1 MYILKQ
7 TNILKYGLIT
17 ISLILSLFCF
27 YVVLGFL
34 GIQELTKPYP
44 YGTFFT
50 WVIIFFGIFYRFT
63 FLLLT
68 IGVFFGIVNV
78 LEWHWIIALL
88 FTLLS
93 FVFIFPKQILNF
105 KIKSKSKSKSKN
117 TSSNKYSENSN
128 SFSKKAE
135 PTYSNNSK
143 NDDIIEG
150 DYKII
155 NENKD
160 KRD

>member
-27 YVVLGFL
+27 YVVIGFL

-88 FTLLS
+88 FTLPS

-105 KIKSKSKSKSKN
+105 KIKSKSKK

-128 SFSKKAE
+128 NYSKKAE
-135 PTYSNNSK
+135 PTFSNNSK

-155 NENKD
+155 NENENKN

>member
-27 YVVLGFL
+27 YVVVGFL

-88 FTLLS
+88 FTLPS

-105 KIKSKSKSKSKN
+105 KIKSKLKSRN
-117 TSSNKYSENSN
+117 TTSNKYSENSN
-128 SFSKKAE
+128 SYSKKAE